1 MTKQNQK
8 TQNKLK
14 AKNVSF
20 AWSDEAW
27 EDYLYWQE
35 TDLEITKQINELL
48 KECRRHPFK
57 GTGKPEPLKADLTG
71 FWSRRITK
79 QHRLVYLP
87 EDGIIYIV
95 QCRFHY

>member
-1 MTKQNQK
+1 MKNPK
-8 TQNKLK
+8 ARNKLK
-14 AKNVSF
+14 AKNVCL

-35 TDLEITKQINELL
+35 ADPDVTKRINALL
-48 KECRRHPFK
+48 QECRRHPFE
-57 GTGKPEPLKADLTG
+57 GTGKPEPLKADLSG

-87 EDGIIYIV
+87 EDGVVYV
-95 QCRFHY
+95 AQCRFHY